1 MKLDKSPFVIISVI
15 GQELLAAGYHA
26 SSLVVLESAL
36 KIGKIQR
43 NNGWTFGDT
52 DQAKYRGGKKGYTAK
67 NMEIF
72 GILMYTGTSTTF
84 DAMQDS

>member
-43 NNGWTFGDT
+43 NNGWTFGDI
-52 DQAKYRGGKKGYTAK
+52 DQAKYRGGKRRGKKGTLQKIWKYLA
-67 NMEIF
+67 F
-72 GILMYTGTSTTF
+72 
-84 DAMQDS
+84 

>member
-36 KIGKIQR
+36 KIGETIEKIR
-43 NNGWTFGDT
+43 CHYLWNDKSTGESVLVSNYAAHEAFG
-52 DQAKYRGGKKGYTAK
+52 
-67 NMEIF
+67 
-72 GILMYTGTSTTF
+72 S
-84 DAMQDS
+84 